1 MDLFDAVADEA
12 FRPAPNGQNAYSP
25 WGHLGPKFILAPEK
39 EQSIRRSLRRM
50 SLISTPILTYAGVF
64 YGAQGLWLFG
74 MLLLV
79 QFFLVRYW
87 TRGLVATKESLED
100 WPVKQRDRVAV
111 PAGMFAIVFV
121 FLAIRAIYQMVVG
134 APEERVPPP
143 VTLALSILLAYFL
156 WNVSR
161 RRLQA
166 MSGNLDAAS
175 SAVEV
180 AT

>member
-12 FRPAPNGQNAYSP
+12 FRPAPNGQNAYCP
-25 WGHLGPKFILAPEK
+25 WGQLGPKFILAPEK

-50 SLISTPILTYAGVF
+50 SLISTPVLTFAGVF

-74 MLLLV
+74 LLLV
-79 QFFLVRYW
+79 LQFFLVRYW
-87 TRGLVATKESLED
+87 TRGLVATKESPET
-100 WPVKQRDRVAV
+100 WPVKQKDRVAV

-121 FLAIRAIYQMVVG
+121 FLAFRAIYQMIVG

-143 VTLALSILLAYFL
+143 ITLVLSILFAAIL
-156 WNVSR
+156 WAIAR
-161 RRLQA
+161 RRLRA
-166 MSGNLDAAS
+166 LSGAIDAPA